1 MQIREVKHSD
11 WCVAC
16 GQDGHLGLAKLITH
30 DYLRIVGHEKI
41 QLLNSSVWS
50 NNQVGLK
57 ETLKS
62 DLTEAIRSSDKVVS
76 GTIRMVLTAIT
87 NEEVS
92 GKEARTL
99 SEDEI
104 IAVLS
109 REAKKRR
116 EAAEEF
122 AKGNRPEKA
131 AEEKAEGEVIAKY
144 LPAQLTEAD
153 IAAMIAE
160 AIAATGA
167 AGPAGSPGPIGP
179 SGPQGLPGNSGTDG
193 KSDNTNFRVASKSP
207 NEKLGGSG
215 IKRKF
220 SISEIE
226 SR

>member
-1 MQIREVKHSD
+1 MASR
-11 WCVAC
+11 
-16 GQDGHLGLAKLITH
+16 QDGHLSLAKLITH

-41 QLLNSSVWS
+41 HLFNSSVWS

-144 LPAQLTEAD
+144 LPAQLSED
-153 IAAMIAE
+153 DVKKLIAA
-160 AIAATGA
+160 AIASTGA
-167 AGPAGSPGPIGP
+167 AGPADMGKVMGAIKPQIAGKADGSMVSSLVKAALAG
-179 SGPQGLPGNSGTDG
+179 GN
-193 KSDNTNFRVASKSP
+193 
-207 NEKLGGSG
+207 
-215 IKRKF
+215 
-220 SISEIE
+220 
-226 SR
+226 